1 MTRTH
6 HPAPTF
12 QLRLALHSD
21 VVIGPGKADLLEMID
36 QTGSISAAGRSLRMS
51 YKKAWQLIETMN
63 TYFCS
68 PLVSTSSGG
77 NERGGAHLTELGKQ
91 VLAHYR
97 ALESQLTIAQSA
109 DAQALL
115 ALLSPFDKMP
125 PREAE

>member
-6 HPAPTF
+6 HFQPTF
-12 QLRLALHSD
+12 QLRLALHRD
-21 VVIGPGKADLLEMID
+21 VIIGPGKADLLEMVE
-36 QTGSISAAGRSLRMS
+36 QTGSISAGGRALKMS
-51 YKKAWQLIETMN
+51 YKKAWQLIDTMN
-63 TYFCS
+63 NHFLS

-97 ALESQLTIAQSA
+97 ALETQLSQQSV

-115 ALLSPFDKMP
+115 SLLAPLNST
-125 PREAE
+125 EQ